1 MQSQTQYISS
11 GSVIFENRIIDRR
24 TLRTGAKRT
33 NPRFLR
39 GITDL
44 QKIHPLALEKFLL
57 DFLTIVWYNKSVFAY
72 ERQIFLRFCAYDRSD
87 SGS

>member
-1 MQSQTQYISS
+1 LPGGHRAPEQKEQKS
-11 GSVIFENRIIDRR
+11 
-24 TLRTGAKRT
+24 
-33 NPRFLR
+33 RFSR

-44 QKIHPLALEKFLL
+44 QKIHHLPAEKFLL